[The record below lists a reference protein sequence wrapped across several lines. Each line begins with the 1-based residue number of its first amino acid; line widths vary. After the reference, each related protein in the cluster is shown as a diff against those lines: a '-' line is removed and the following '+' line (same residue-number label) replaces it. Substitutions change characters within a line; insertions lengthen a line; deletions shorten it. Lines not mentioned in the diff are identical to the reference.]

1 MIINLL
7 IIFFFQIG
15 NATFKPLCKEQVIV
29 AVNGSL
35 PGPIIRVHEGDTLV
49 VHVLNESPYNMTI
62 HW

>member
-1 MIINLL
+1 M
-7 IIFFFQIG
+7 
-15 NATFKPLCKEQVIV
+15 TFKPLCKDQVIV

-35 PGPIIRVHEGDTLV
+35 PGPVIRVHEGDTLV